1 MGEFLRYGYKS
12 NIGNMEVKFPLR
24 DSSRQILPF
33 SVGLTDGLCKLI
45 LMVSIV
51 AFCKELEFGN
61 EELQD
66 PQLRMVL
73 ASFSQIRCSYSHYE
87 NPAHFCLHSLSFFS
101 VIDFLFWFFF
111 WQQLFS
117 VWFMLFIYA
126 SFCSHTSSAVTKK
139 LASFQQKNKGRPQWT
154 WWLNCNK
161 LWIFKC
167 GN

>member
-33 SVGLTDGLCKLI
+33 SVGLTDGFCKLI

-101 VIDFLFWFFF
+101 VINFLF
-111 WQQLFS
+111 
-117 VWFMLFIYA
+117 
-126 SFCSHTSSAVTKK
+126 
-139 LASFQQKNKGRPQWT
+139 
-154 WWLNCNK
+154 
-161 LWIFKC
+161 
-167 GN
+167 